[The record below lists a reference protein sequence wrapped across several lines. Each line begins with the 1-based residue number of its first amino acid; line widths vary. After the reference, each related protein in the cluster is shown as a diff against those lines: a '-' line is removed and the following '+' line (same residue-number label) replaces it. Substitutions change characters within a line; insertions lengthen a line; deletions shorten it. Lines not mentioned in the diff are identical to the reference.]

1 MTSGGRGAVD
11 AFRALHHRGAPLV
24 LPNVW
29 DAVSA
34 RAFAGAGFPAL
45 ATSSSAVAA
54 TLGYADGENTPPGEM
69 FAAVARIVRAV
80 DVPVTADIE
89 RGYGLAPREIA
100 ERLLEAGAVGCNL
113 EDSEPA
119 ARGSADQ
126 GPADQ
131 GLADP
136 GRQAERLAAVCAAAD
151 GRLLVNARIDTYLRG
166 TGDPLAAAVERGRLY
181 AAAGAECVYP
191 IAAPP
196 DHLPVLVAE
205 IGAPVNALC
214 RPGTPSPAE
223 LGALGASRV
232 TFGGSLHARASAAV
246 AELAAGLYGGQGRL

>member
-1 MTSGGRGAVD
+1 MTDGSRGAVD
-11 AFRALHHRGAPLV
+11 AFRALHLHHGDAPLV

-54 TLGYADGENTPPGEM
+54 TLGYADGEGTPPGEM

-113 EDSEPA
+113 EDSGPA
-119 ARGSADQ
+119 AR
-126 GPADQ
+126 

-136 GRQAERLAAVCAAAD
+136 GRQAERLAAVCAASG

-166 TGDPLAAAVERGRLY
+166 ADDPLTAAVERGRLY
-181 AAAGAECVYP
+181 AAAGAECVFP

-196 DHLPVLVAE
+196 DHLPVLAAR

-214 RPGTPSPAE
+214 RPGSPSPAE

-246 AELAAGLYGGQGRL
+246 AELAAGLHGGRGRL

>member
-1 MTSGGRGAVD
+1 MTDGGRGAVD
-11 AFRALHHRGAPLV
+11 AFRALQHRDAPLV

-54 TLGYADGENTPPGEM
+54 TLGYADGEDTPPGEM

-89 RGYGLAPREIA
+89 RGYGLAPEEIA

-113 EDSEPA
+113 EDS
-119 ARGSADQ
+119 
-126 GPADQ
+126 GPADPE
-131 GLADP
+131 LADP

-166 TGDPLAAAVERGRLY
+166 ADDPLAAAVERGRLY

-191 IAAPP
+191 ITAPP
-196 DHLPVLVAE
+196 DHLPVLAAE
-205 IGAPVNALC
+205 IGVPVNALC
-214 RPGTPSPAE
+214 HPGAPSPAE
-223 LGALGASRV
+223 LGALGAARV

-246 AELAAGLYGGQGRL
+246 ADLAAGLRAG

>member
-1 MTSGGRGAVD
+1 MTGGGRGAVD
-11 AFRALHHRGAPLV
+11 AFRALHHRDAPLV

-54 TLGYADGENTPPGEM
+54 TLGYADGEDTPPGEM

-89 RGYGLAPREIA
+89 RGYGLAPREVA

-113 EDSEPA
+113 EDSGPA
-119 ARGSADQ
+119 ARGLAD
-126 GPADQ
+126 P

-196 DHLPVLVAE
+196 DHLPVLAAE
-205 IGAPVNALC
+205 IGVPVNALC
-214 RPGTPSPAE
+214 RPGAPSPAE

-246 AELAAGLYGGQGRL
+246 AELAAGLRTG